1 MTVPPAAAR
10 GSSPFRGPLW
20 VSGFRPFFLLGALYG
35 LIAVGTWLGAYVG
48 FWTLAPVGMTPNLW
62 HGHEMVFGFA
72 GAIISGLLLTALP
85 SWAGVR
91 EIAGGELAL
100 LVGAWLAGRV
110 AMCLSP
116 ALPAAAVAAA
126 DASSLLL
133 LFALVAPGLIKAR
146 ATKFLVLLPV
156 ILALFAADLWFHA
169 ARAGGRAVEASVA
182 LDAAVAVIAVLFS
195 LVGGFMTPVFTRNAL
210 RELGQSERVW
220 RNRVVEHSAHA
231 SVVAFALAAAF
242 QAAPRLTAVVSLCAC
257 VAHAVRL
264 AGWRGWAVRKVPLV
278 LAMHVA
284 YAWLVIAF
292 VLAAAP
298 GFGWGVAPRA
308 WVHAVTVGAIG
319 IMMLSLMPRVSLR
332 HTGRSLMLEPV
343 VVAAF
348 YAMLGAALLR
358 LGAAT
363 LAWGTWAIA
372 IAAGLWIFC
381 FAVYLG
387 VYGAM
392 LARPSLP
399 RAASTR
405 AGLMPV
411 NATRDDEV

>member
-1 MTVPPAAAR
+1 MTAPAAAR
-10 GSSPFRGPLW
+10 GSSPFRGALW

-35 LIAVGTWLGAYVG
+35 LFAVGTWLGAYVG
-48 FWTLAPVGMTPNLW
+48 FWTVAPVGMTPSLW

-91 EIAGGELAL
+91 ELAGGELAL

-110 AMCLSP
+110 AMWFSP

-126 DASSLLL
+126 DSSSLLL
-133 LFALVAPGLIKAR
+133 LCALLAPGLLKAR

-156 ILALFAADLWFHA
+156 ILALFGADLWFHA
-169 ARAGGRAVEASVA
+169 ARAGGRPVEASVA

-210 RELGQSERVW
+210 RELGRGERVW
-220 RNRVVEHSAHA
+220 RNQVVERIAHA
-231 SVVAFALAAAF
+231 SVAAFALAEAF
-242 QAAPRLTAVVSLCAC
+242 EGAPRLTAVVSLCAC
-257 VAHAVRL
+257 LAHAVRL

-292 VLAAAP
+292 VLAAAS
-298 GFGWGVAPRA
+298 GFGWGIAPRA

-319 IMMLSLMPRVSLR
+319 LMMLSLMPRVSLR
-332 HTGRSLMLEPV
+332 HTGRALGLKPV
-343 VVAAF
+343 VVAAYF
-348 YAMLGAALLR
+348 AMLGAALLR
-358 LGAAT
+358 LGAAM

-372 IAAGLWIFC
+372 VAASLWIFC

-392 LARPSLP
+392 LVRPSLP
-399 RAASTR
+399 RAAKTR
-405 AGLMPV
+405 AGLIPV
-411 NATRDDEV
+411 NATRDDQV

>member
-1 MTVPPAAAR
+1 MTVPAGAR

-35 LIAVGTWLGAYVG
+35 LFAVGTWLGAYVG
-48 FWTLAPVGMTPNLW
+48 LWTLASVGITPSLW

-91 EIAGGELAL
+91 ELVGGKLAL

-110 AMCLSP
+110 SMWLSP
-116 ALPAAAVAAA
+116 TLPVAAVAAA
-126 DASSLLL
+126 DSSSLLL
-133 LFALVAPGLIKAR
+133 LFALLAPALIKTR
-146 ATKFLVLLPV
+146 ATKFIVLLPV
-156 ILALFAADLWFHA
+156 ILALFGADLWFHA
-169 ARAGGRAVEASVA
+169 ARAGGRVVEASVA

-210 RELGQSERVW
+210 RVLGRGDRVW
-220 RNRVVEHSAHA
+220 RNRVVERIAHA
-231 SVVAFALAAAF
+231 SVIAFALAEAF
-242 QAAPRLTAVVSLCAC
+242 QGAPRLTAVVSLCAC
-257 VAHAVRL
+257 LAHAVRL

-278 LAMHVA
+278 FAMHVA

-292 VLAAAP
+292 VLAAAS

-319 IMMLSLMPRVSLR
+319 MMMLSLMPRVSLR
-332 HTGRSLMLEPV
+332 HTGRPLVLKPV
-343 VVAAF
+343 VVAAYF
-348 YAMLGAALLR
+348 AMLGAALLR

-372 IAAGLWIFC
+372 VAASLWIFC
-381 FAVYLG
+381 FVVYLG

-392 LARPSLP
+392 LVRPSLP
-399 RAASTR
+399 TAAT
-405 AGLMPV
+405 
-411 NATRDDEV
+411 T

>member
-1 MTVPPAAAR
+1 MTVPAAAR
-10 GSSPFRGPLW
+10 GSSPFRSPLW
-20 VSGFRPFFLLGALYG
+20 VSGFRPFFLLGTLYG

-48 FWTLAPVGMTPNLW
+48 FWTLAPVGMTANLW

-72 GAIISGLLLTALP
+72 GAIIAGLLLTALP

-91 EIAGGELAL
+91 ELAGDKLAL

-110 AMCLSP
+110 AMWLST

-126 DASSLLL
+126 DSSSLLL
-133 LFALVAPGLIKAR
+133 LFALSAPGLIEAR
-146 ATKFLVLLPV
+146 AIKFLVLLPV
-156 ILALFAADLWFHA
+156 ILALFGTDLWFHA
-169 ARAGGRAVEASVA
+169 AHAGGRAVEASVA

-210 RELGQSERVW
+210 RELGQNERVW
-220 RNRVVEHSAHA
+220 RNRLVERIAHA
-231 SVVAFALAAAF
+231 SVAAFALAEAFDGAA
-242 QAAPRLTAVVSLCAC
+242 RLTAVVSLCAC
-257 VAHAVRL
+257 LAHAVRL

-292 VLAAAP
+292 GLAAAS
-298 GFGWGVAPRA
+298 GFGWGIAPRA

-319 IMMLSLMPRVSLR
+319 MMMLSLMPRVSLR
-332 HTGRSLMLEPV
+332 HTGRALVLNPV
-343 VVAAF
+343 VVAAYF
-348 YAMLGAALLR
+348 AMLGAAVLR
-358 LGAAT
+358 LGAGM

-372 IAAGLWIFC
+372 VAASLWIFC
-381 FAVYLG
+381 FSVYLA

-392 LARPSLP
+392 LVQPSLP
-399 RAASTR
+399 RAARTR
-405 AGLMPV
+405 AGAMPV
-411 NATRDDEV
+411 NATRDDEI